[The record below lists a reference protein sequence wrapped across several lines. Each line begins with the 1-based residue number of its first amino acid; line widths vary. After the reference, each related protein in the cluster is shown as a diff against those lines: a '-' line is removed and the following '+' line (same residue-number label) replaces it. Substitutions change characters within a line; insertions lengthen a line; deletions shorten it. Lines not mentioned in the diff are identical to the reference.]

1 MASKPTA
8 LLGSAGR
15 GIEQASAH
23 LSKTHE
29 RFHGQEA
36 GGRRTSPPTG
46 SLEGRNE
53 ANPRLAASRTAAP
66 VQG

>member
-1 MASKPTA
+1 MASEPTA
-8 LLGSAGR
+8 ILGGVGR
-15 GIEQASAH
+15 SIVQASAH
-23 LSKTHE
+23 LSETHE